1 MSNLPS
7 TVYDANDYDAIEA
20 AVGSSE
26 RGRWFLAEFAKRN
39 RVSDTQTVMS
49 AIEKL
54 QNVVATTLSS
64 PAVVSVSAAG
74 MRDDNS
80 IVVNT
85 LRNDLIEM
93 ARHISDTQTEV
104 TAIGLKDTDP
114 AHAALV
120 SGELDAITQS
130 IEFATSEILE
140 SAEEIQEI
148 AWTLREGGLAVETCD
163 AIDARST
170 KIYLACSFQ
179 DLTAQRTAKVV
190 ETMRFLE
197 NRIHKMIGILQGVE
211 GFSISDAFNTD
222 SISRPPV
229 HQSLIQESMAQDDV
243 DFTFN
248 WGNEQK
254 EQVELN
260 NWLDETEIEQTLS
273 PVLLPSLNDIE
284 ILHQSADIITL
295 PVESL
300 NPELTVE
307 IANEATL
314 SLPSKLDALDQ
325 KTLNE
330 KLSLFT

>member
-1 MSNLPS
+1 MSNLP
-7 TVYDANDYDAIEA
+7 TTAYNMNDYDAIEL

-54 QNVVATTLSS
+54 QNVVASTLT
-64 PAVVSVSAAG
+64 ATAAPTALINT
-74 MRDDNS
+74 REDTN
-80 IVVNT
+80 IVVET
-85 LRNDLIEM
+85 LRNDLVEM
-93 ARHISDTQTEV
+93 ARRITDTQTEV
-104 TAIGLKDTDP
+104 TAIGLKDSDP

-179 DLTAQRTAKVV
+179 DLTAQRTAKVIG
-190 ETMRFLE
+190 TMRFLE

-211 GFSISDAFNTD
+211 GFCIAGSHTNDVVSSTFAQ
-222 SISRPPV
+222 
-229 HQSLIQESMAQDDV
+229 QSGIQENMAQDDV
-243 DFTFN
+243 DSTFN
-248 WGNEQK
+248 WGREQK
-254 EQVELN
+254 DKIAID
-260 NWLDETEIEQTLS
+260 NWLNENEIEETLS
-273 PVLLPSLNDIE
+273 PVIEPSFNDVELL
-284 ILHQSADIITL
+284 HKSADIITL
-295 PVESL
+295 PIDVMHTEMPLAELYIESSAL
-300 NPELTVE
+300 R
-307 IANEATL
+307 
-314 SLPSKLDALDQ
+314 PSKLSELDE
-325 KTLNE
+325 KALNE